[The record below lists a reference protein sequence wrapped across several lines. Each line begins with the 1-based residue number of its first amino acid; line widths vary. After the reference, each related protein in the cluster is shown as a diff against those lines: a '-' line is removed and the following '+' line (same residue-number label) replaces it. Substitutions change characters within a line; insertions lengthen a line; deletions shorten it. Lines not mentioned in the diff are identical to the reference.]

1 MAWWYCAASDQK
13 TRRNDARRFPRKDVA
28 RQLHPGKGIID
39 HVGVERLHHPMPIA
53 PGMVAGLIVFE
64 PVAFPKMNGVEP
76 MPPPALPQM
85 RRCQPA
91 IHQSPPLGSRIT
103 HKRLNILWIGG
114 QAEQIIAQSPNEGLS
129 ISGRWKVPDRLFQGV
144 ADKGINRMQALV
156 MSRRQFHPLGGWG
169 PPTRPRPPWTVSS
182 PA

>member
-1 MAWWYCAASDQK
+1 MRGHPEKGLAHQGHHIFHLVLSHRLAHAIVRWLGGIVRPSDQK

-28 RQLHPGKGIID
+28 RQLHPGKGIIG

-64 PVAFPKMNGVEP
+64 PIAFPKMNGVEP

-91 IHQSPPLGSRIT
+91 IHQSPPGMGSRIT
-103 HKRLNILWIGG
+103 HKRLNILWIRG
-114 QAEQIIAQSPNEGLS
+114 QAEQIITQSPNEGFA
-129 ISGRWKVPDRLFQGV
+129 ISGR
-144 ADKGINRMQALV
+144 
-156 MSRRQFHPLGGWG
+156 
-169 PPTRPRPPWTVSS
+169 
-182 PA
+182 